1 MPDLSIGDILI
12 NLQTSSTN
20 VTNELQNSIKI
31 LRSFRS
37 VLKSIEKIDT
47 KKIGDIT
54 AGFNVNKIENSNVVI
69 NKTSKNLKKV
79 SDESKNVKK
88 NLGNAFTLGK
98 LYFLFNYT
106 KRFGQS
112 IANIFNYAISYQ
124 ETLNKFMVSYGNYSQ
139 EAVKFANQLTYAF
152 NLSTESVMNYM
163 STFNNM
169 LNALGSL
176 SPEMSSKLSQTLTRM
191 AINYSSLFNVSIET
205 AMNQFQS
212 VLSGSIR
219 PIRSTSGY
227 DVSETTIFQLYQ
239 ELGGT
244 KTMRQLSQLEK
255 RLLRILAIQKQMEA
269 TGAVED
275 FSATINNTANQ
286 LKQISETTKEI
297 GQYVGTILLHYF
309 DDIIEGALALLI
321 AVKDITKSLA
331 QGFKANIDIGGGAVF
346 EGLTESANSA
356 NESLDELNGK
366 LLSFDKF
373 EALNKSKESL
383 SSDLENILG
392 SLGEYGSDLA
402 NITSDAREMADS
414 ILTWLGYTKEV
425 NEETGETNWKLK
437 EGYQNIEFIKDA
449 LITISALGIVSL
461 LSKSY
466 KIIGGIVAST
476 NSLGFLLT
484 GVVILGIL
492 KLSQFI
498 NNLDSKSQ
506 AIVGTISA
514 IVGSLVTLITVI
526 VALKAVVK
534 GKSFLTFLPFILAGV
549 GAFSAGIS
557 GMLRSTKDDIPKL
570 GNNFSGFFAEGG
582 FPTRG
587 SLFVAN
593 EAGAELVGN
602 IGGKTAVANN
612 DMIVQAIENASYR
625 GMVKAMAVQNK
636 NHDRIEF
643 DFRTAN
649 DSKVA
654 RALAEPMIDELT
666 RRGYKIEKV

>member
-112 IANIFNYAISYQ
+112 IANIFSYAINYQ

-139 EAVKFANQLTYAF
+139 EAVNFANQLTYAF

-244 KTMRQLSQLEK
+244 KTMRQLSQIEK

-321 AVKDITKSLA
+321 VVKDITKSLA

-373 EALNKSKESL
+373 EALNKSEESL

-402 NITSDAREMADS
+402 NITSNAREMADS

-425 NEETGETNWKLK
+425 NEETGETNWELK
-437 EGYQNIEFIKDA
+437 EGYQNIEVIKDA
-449 LITISALGIVSL
+449 LLTISALGIVSL
-461 LSKSY
+461 LANSY
-466 KIIGGIVAST
+466 KIIVGIVAST
-476 NSLGFLLT
+476 SSLGFLLN
-484 GVVILGIL
+484 GVVIVGVF
-492 KLSQFI
+492 KLFQI
-498 NNLDSKSQ
+498 IGNLDAKSQ
-506 AIVGTISA
+506 AIVGTIFA
-514 IVGSLVTLITVI
+514 IIGALVTLTTVI
-526 VALKAVVK
+526 TALKAVST
-534 GKSFLTFLPFILAGV
+534 GGSFLAFLPVILAGV
-549 GAFSAGIS
+549 GAFSAGIY
-557 GMLRSTKDDIPKL
+557 GMISSAKGDIPKL